1 MNRFFEFSTA
11 QLRVIVL
18 LTALLM
24 VLSLFK
30 LIRSYSTIDEQSLR
44 FSVQLGDTDS
54 RYKPP
59 IIVDLNRSPADSLE
73 LLPYIGPVIASRI
86 VASRDSARFEKVE
99 DIVRVQGI
107 SYKKF
112 NEIKGYLKVEP
123 W

>member
-18 LTALLM
+18 LTALLL

-44 FSVQLGDTDS
+44 FSVQLGENDT

-73 LLPYIGPVIASRI
+73 LLPHIGPVIASRI
-86 VASRDSARFEKVE
+86 VASRDSARFEKTE
-99 DIVRVQGI
+99 DITRINGI
-107 SYKKF
+107 SYKKM
-112 NEIKGYLKVEP
+112 KK
-123 W
+123 